1 MQPAK
6 VTSSSTLE
14 TEEDKMKTT
23 LMTLMLS
30 IALLS
35 AGAFAGNSHP
45 KPHHY
50 DAGYSIAYK
59 TQL

>member
-23 LMTLMLS
+23 LMTLMLA
-30 IALLS
+30 IAFLS
-35 AGAFAGNSHP
+35 AGAFAGNPRP

>member
-30 IALLS
+30 IAFLS
-35 AGAFAGNSHP
+35 AGAFAGNPHP

-59 TQL
+59 TQF